1 MLKIPFGW
9 HNTRI
14 KEILNLL
21 CDLLT
26 HHIQVLTFE
35 KKTVTSSGL
44 GAVNGLIANT
54 ASRIS
59 SSGTLAT
66 RSAFISAITL
76 GAIQQKKASKLL
88 GFDDL
93 HRFEKYSTE
102 TSPFAASN
110 HCSTPFEP
118 NNLRSLI
125 LVLFA
130 STR

>member
-26 HHIQVLTFE
+26 HHIQVLLK
-35 KKTVTSSGL
+35 KKTVTPSGL

-59 SSGTLAT
+59 SSGILAT

-76 GAIQQKKASKLL
+76 GAIPQKKASKLL

-93 HRFEKYSTE
+93 HRFEKYSTA

-110 HCSTPFEP
+110 H
-118 NNLRSLI
+118 
-125 LVLFA
+125 
-130 STR
+130 